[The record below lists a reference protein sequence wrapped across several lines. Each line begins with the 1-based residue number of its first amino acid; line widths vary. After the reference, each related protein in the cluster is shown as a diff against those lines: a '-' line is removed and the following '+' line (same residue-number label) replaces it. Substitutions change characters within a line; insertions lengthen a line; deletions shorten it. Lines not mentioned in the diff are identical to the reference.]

1 MMVVIFGMITIIVD
15 RVMLK
20 RRWTEGEPMKVTREQ
35 AKANRARVL
44 EVAGRLFREKGLDGI
59 GVDALMQGAGL
70 THGGFYANFTSK
82 EDLMAQACEH
92 ALAELVA
99 EWSTVVDGANGDPLT
114 AVVAG
119 YLAAS
124 HRDDLGNGCV
134 LAALGTDLARKSPA
148 VRHGVTAG
156 MRRFIALLTRIV
168 PGRSRVARRQ
178 RALALYASLVGAMVL
193 ARAVD
198 DPALSEEILQA
209 VAQNLRHNH
218 RRDQAPSA

>member
-1 MMVVIFGMITIIVD
+1 MVGIFGMITLIIY
-15 RVMLK
+15 RVMRK
-20 RRWTEGEPMKVTREQ
+20 MRRIEGEPMKVTREQ

-99 EWSTVVDGANGDPLT
+99 GWSKVIDRAHGDPLT

-119 YLAAS
+119 YLATS
-124 HRDDLGNGCV
+124 HRDDPGNGCV
-134 LAALGTDLARKSPA
+134 LAALGADLARKSPA
-148 VRHGVTAG
+148 VRHGVTEG

-178 RALALYASLVGAMVL
+178 RAVALYASLVGAMVL
-193 ARAVD
+193 ARVVD

-209 VAQNLRHNH
+209 VAASVGRV
-218 RRDQAPSA
+218 PKGCG